1 MYLTTKKVKKEHS
14 TDFKQQKRN
23 NKSKKQS
30 KKPFPNTCIFP
41 IKWANSTRPTMAMR
55 MANDVS
61 PIKVL
66 VDKFCPYE
74 LRQQECKKIN
84 QTFLFIY

>member
-1 MYLTTKKVKKEHS
+1 MVRIKG
-14 TDFKQQKRN
+14 
-23 NKSKKQS
+23 
-30 KKPFPNTCIFP
+30 KPFSNTCIFP
-41 IKWANSTRPTMAMR
+41 IKRANNTRPKMAIR

-74 LRQQECKKIN
+74 LRQKESKDKHKKIVFG
-84 QTFLFIY
+84 QTSCVAENILSP